1 MTGDLGMGANI
12 AIESAIYLA
21 NILYREFGSR
31 PTRRISTPDLNAL
44 FAEYQAG
51 RHERASKYVALSG
64 NVTRAHAYQTY
75 FGRFFSGYVA
85 RYMAPMHK
93 KGLAKSLALAPKLSY
108 VPTRTIDEGAEG
120 WQLALETRDEPRAW
134 LIYVV
139 LTSIVGV
146 IAAYCV
152 RTGLSVRV

>member
-1 MTGDLGMGANI
+1 MGANI